1 MGNISSSVTGYLLGL
16 LTAAAGLDNYLEGAG
31 ASETS
36 RTLVTVQNAAPDL
49 VERSTQVKYP
59 AVYIY
64 CERLNNTLKEKFA
77 RFSGDARLVIEIRCS
92 QDRIEGIEQSLDQ
105 IVDAACKVLD
115 GARGSWQD
123 GAFYTGTYEVSYGTV
138 RHGGKNF
145 IQIAKIAFEVQVSQ

>member
-16 LTAAAGLDNYLEGAG
+16 LMSDTGLDSHVGG
-31 ASETS
+31 TCSSEAS

-49 VERSTQVKYP
+49 IERSTQVRYP

-92 QDRIEGIEQSLDQ
+92 QDRIEGIEQSLDRL
-105 IVDAACKVLD
+105 VDAACKVLD
-115 GARGSWQD
+115 GARGSWQE
-123 GAFYTGTYEVSYGTV
+123 GAFYAGTYEVSYGTV

>member
-16 LTAAAGLDNYLEGAG
+16 LTSATGLDSHLGG
-31 ASETS
+31 ASASEAS
-36 RTLVTVQNAAPDL
+36 RTLVTVQNATPDL
-49 VERSTQVKYP
+49 VERSTQVRYP
-59 AVYIY
+59 AVYLY
-64 CERLNNTLKEKFA
+64 CEKLNNTLKEKFA

-92 QDRIEGIEQSLDQ
+92 QDRMEGIEQTLDQ

-145 IQIAKIAFEVQVSQ
+145 IQVAKITFEVQVSQ